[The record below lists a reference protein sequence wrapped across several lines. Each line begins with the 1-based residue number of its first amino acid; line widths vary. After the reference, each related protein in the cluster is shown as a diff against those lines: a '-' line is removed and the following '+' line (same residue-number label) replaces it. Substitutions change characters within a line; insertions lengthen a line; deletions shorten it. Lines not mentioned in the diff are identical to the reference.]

1 MKIRIKRIE
10 KRLGVLAKRAEVEF
24 KLGEMTKYNKTMEY
38 FVRLEAKLESLIY

>member
-24 KLGEMTKYNKTMEY
+24 KSGEMTKYNKTMEY
-38 FVRLEAKLESLIY
+38 FVTLEAKLESLIY